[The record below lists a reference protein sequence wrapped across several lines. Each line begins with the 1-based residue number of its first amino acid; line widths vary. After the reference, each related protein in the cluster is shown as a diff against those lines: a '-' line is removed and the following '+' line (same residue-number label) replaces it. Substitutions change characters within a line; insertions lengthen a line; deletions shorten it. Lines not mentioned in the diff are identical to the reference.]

1 MRGKKPKKKVRGL
14 ERYLT
19 VAPGWP
25 YRFFFCQ
32 AEKQKGTWQKLG
44 TNPHKQHRVGPR
56 ASLRRRPR
64 TWPHRRPT
72 DNPPRENPAASRRI
86 SSTGNGPRACEED
99 FLIHMSKNVLPPM
112 GALLTTEHTT
122 VDTLPND
129 SEITDTVIVT
139 AQAPDNVLRRLAQLE
154 ARLGRLETS
163 GAPAPLSRPVVKAPP
178 RRTAPVPNWHGEL
191 LSRLQSRREKIR
203 VED

>member
-1 MRGKKPKKKVRGL
+1 
-14 ERYLT
+14 
-19 VAPGWP
+19 
-25 YRFFFCQ
+25 
-32 AEKQKGTWQKLG
+32 
-44 TNPHKQHRVGPR
+44 
-56 ASLRRRPR
+56 
-64 TWPHRRPT
+64 
-72 DNPPRENPAASRRI
+72 
-86 SSTGNGPRACEED
+86 
-99 FLIHMSKNVLPPM
+99 M

>member
-1 MRGKKPKKKVRGL
+1 
-14 ERYLT
+14 
-19 VAPGWP
+19 
-25 YRFFFCQ
+25 
-32 AEKQKGTWQKLG
+32 
-44 TNPHKQHRVGPR
+44 
-56 ASLRRRPR
+56 
-64 TWPHRRPT
+64 
-72 DNPPRENPAASRRI
+72 
-86 SSTGNGPRACEED
+86 
-99 FLIHMSKNVLPPM
+99 M

-129 SEITDTVIVT
+129 SQITDTVIVT

-163 GAPAPLSRPVVKAPP
+163 GAPAPLSRPVAKAPP